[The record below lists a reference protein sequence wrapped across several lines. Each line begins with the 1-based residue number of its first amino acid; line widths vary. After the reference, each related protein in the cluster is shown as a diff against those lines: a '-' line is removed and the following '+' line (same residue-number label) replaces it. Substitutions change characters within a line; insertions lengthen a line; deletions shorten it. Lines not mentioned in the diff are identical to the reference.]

1 VAKFPREQV
10 FNALYELLQTA
21 DYPFEVVNADGRVMQ
36 QWETFGSVNQ
46 PALYLQQGMQKA
58 EQNTPGGSL
67 GLNRWTYNAKAW
79 LFFRRATVTDTDSP
93 PNTLIPATVYNEIV
107 DAIDAV
113 VTPVIGQKQTLA
125 AQNNGV
131 PLVTNV
137 RITEA
142 AWDEGTLDAIAGQ
155 CVVMVG
161 LEILTS

>member
-1 VAKFPREQV
+1 MINLEATFA
-10 FNALYELLQTA
+10 ALYQLLLTA
-21 DYPFEVVNADGRVMQ
+21 DLPFDPVNTDGRVMQ

-46 PALYLQQGMQKA
+46 PALYLQQGTMKV
-58 EQNTPGGSL
+58 EQNTPNGGL
-67 GLNRWTYNAKAW
+67 GLNRWTLNAKVW
-79 LFFRRATVTDTDSP
+79 LLFRRSTITDNDSP

-107 DAIDAV
+107 QAINSV
-113 VTPVIGQKQTLA
+113 VTPVVGQKQTLA
-125 AQNNGV
+125 AQNDGV

-142 AWDEGTLDAIAGQ
+142 AWDEGTLDQNAGQ